1 MKKYEKSEENQ
12 LIHSEAFCLIRVS
25 YIRKTEKKKKTRG
38 RKNNI
43 RKLPRNEGHE
53 FF

>member
-25 YIRKTEKKKKTRG
+25 YIRKTEKKNRG